1 MEFVCQN
8 SSPTVSD
15 GQTYE
20 QREIDAAN
28 SFMELSNQTIP
39 ISLNDGQTYGQR
51 EIEAANCLVQLC
63 NNSRKTSNQTITISL
78 IDGQSYGQPEIEA
91 ANCLVEI
98 KRKWRRISNQ
108 PALEQNSGLNHHF
121 ETFDVTKNVPAV
133 DNSTTSLPSTNKEIV
148 PASKPVLNTTR
159 KRNADTTRISD
170 ANKMLLRK
178 TPSRVKRM
186 KLQTRTNMVLR
197 SRLNNRNGKTKASK
211 IRF

>member
-1 MEFVCQN
+1 MLKNDSVQQKRQLSYGEKCFVEFVCQN

-28 SFMELSNQTIP
+28 
-39 ISLNDGQTYGQR
+39 
-51 EIEAANCLVQLC
+51 CLVQLC
-63 NNSRKTSNQTITISL
+63 NNSRKT
-78 IDGQSYGQPEIEA
+78 YGQPEIEA